1 MTAQHLRVTVQGKV
15 QGVGFRPFAYRLA
28 KGLGVNGW
36 VQNSSR
42 GAVLSLEAD
51 ALILAEFLERL
62 RTQLPPPG
70 QIEDWE
76 IETYPLVHFTQFE
89 IRASVPGPKTAT
101 ILPDLATCPACLV
114 DIFDPQNRRYRYPFT
129 NCTHCG
135 PRYSIIEG
143 LPYDRGAT
151 SMRAFPL
158 CPACEQEYRD
168 PGNRR
173 FHAQPNACP
182 ACGPQIE
189 LWDTTGQVIAQKQE
203 ALTKTLEALQAG
215 KIVAIKGLGGFQLWV
230 DAHQE
235 GAVQRLRQRKHR
247 PAKPLAV
254 MYPQLNQIAE
264 DCDVGQEEADLLTSP
279 AAPIVL
285 LRKKSNFSLAPS
297 LAPNN
302 PELGAMLPCTPLH
315 HLLLK
320 DYGGPVVATSG
331 NVAGEPIC
339 IENAE
344 ALQRLSAIADLF
356 LVHNRPIVRPV
367 DDSVVRV
374 IQGQPLMIR
383 RSRGYA
389 PLPLTLPQALPSPTL
404 AVGGQLKNTL
414 AIAMGN
420 QAYLSQHI
428 GDLDTPASYQTFEN
442 TLTSLAQLYD
452 FQPQV
457 IVHDGHPDY
466 LSTQYAA
473 RCPQPKL
480 AVQHHYAHALAVM
493 AEHHLAP
500 PVLAVTWDGT
510 GYGLDGTI
518 WGGEFLRLK
527 NSSWQ
532 RVAHLAP
539 FPLLGGEQAIKD
551 PRRIALALC
560 SGQDFP
566 TSLAQAF
573 STQDLKNL
581 DALQIQPY
589 LCPLTSSVGRLFDG
603 VSALL
608 GLCQTVTFEGQAAMA
623 LAAAVEE
630 DLPSEAYPF
639 DLEGTDSQLIH
650 WRPMLRAILQDLQSG
665 VSATEIATR
674 FHHTLVAMLV
684 AVAQSQ
690 RTPQIVLGG
699 GCFQNRFLLEQSII
713 GLRQAGFEVYW
724 PRLVPPNDGGLAL
737 GQLWALH
744 YRQGPA
750 LAKHSPEG
758 Q

>member
-1 MTAQHLRVTVQGKV
+1 
-15 QGVGFRPFAYRLA
+15 
-28 KGLGVNGW
+28 
-36 VQNSSR
+36 
-42 GAVLSLEAD
+42 LEAD
-51 ALILAEFLERL
+51 APILTEFLERL
-62 RTQLPPPG
+62 RTQLPFPG
-70 QIEDWE
+70 QIEDWDVE
-76 IETYPLVHFTQFE
+76 AHPLVHFPRFE

-101 ILPDLATCPACLV
+101 ILPDLATCPACLAE
-114 DIFDPQNRRYRYPFT
+114 IFDPQNRRYRYPFT

-151 SMRAFPL
+151 SMRAFSL
-158 CPACEQEYRD
+158 CAGCEQEYRD

-189 LWDTTGQVIAQKQE
+189 LWDATGQILAQGE
-203 ALTKTLEALQAG
+203 GVLTKTLVALQQG
-215 KIVAIKGLGGFQLWV
+215 KIVAIKGLGGLQLWV
-230 DAHQE
+230 DARQE
-235 GAVQRLRQRKHR
+235 RAVQRLRQRKYR
-247 PAKPLAV
+247 PVKPLAV
-254 MYPQLNQIAE
+254 MYPQLDQVSQ
-264 DCDVGQEEADLLTSP
+264 DCDVGPAEADLLTSP

-285 LRKKSNFSLAPS
+285 LRKRSRFSLAPS

-302 PELGAMLPCTPLH
+302 PELGAMLPSTPLH
-315 HLLLK
+315 HLLLR
-320 DYGGPVVATSG
+320 DYVGPVVATSG
-331 NVAGEPIC
+331 NLAGEPIC
-339 IENAE
+339 IDNAE

-356 LVHNRPIVRPV
+356 LVHNRPIVRSV

-374 IQGQPLMIR
+374 IQGQPYLIR
-383 RSRGYA
+383 RSRGYV
-389 PLPLTLPQALPSPTL
+389 PLPLTLPQALPIPAL

-414 AIAMGN
+414 ALALGN

-428 GDLDTPASYQTFEN
+428 GDLDTPASYQAFEN
-442 TLTSLAQLYD
+442 TLTSLAELYD
-452 FQPQV
+452 FHPQV
-457 IVHDGHPDY
+457 IVHDSHPDY
-466 LSTQYAA
+466 LSTQYAEH
-473 RCPQPKL
+473 CPQPKL

-518 WGGEFLRLK
+518 WGGEFLRIEATTG
-527 NSSWQ
+527 Q

-560 SGQDFP
+560 SGQDLP
-566 TSLAQAF
+566 VSLVQTFSAQE
-573 STQDLKNL
+573 LKNL
-581 DALQIQPY
+581 DYLRTQPH

-608 GLCQTVTFEGQAAMA
+608 GLCETVTFEGQAAMA
-623 LAAAVEE
+623 LAAQVDET
-630 DLPSEAYPF
+630 LPSAPYPF
-639 DLEGTDSQLIH
+639 KLEGTDPQLIQ
-650 WRPMLRAILQDLQSG
+650 WRPLLQAIRQDLQDS
-665 VSATEIATR
+665 VPVAKIATR
-674 FHHTLVAMLV
+674 FHHTLVAIIV
-684 AVAQSQ
+684 TVAQGQGIS
-690 RTPQIVLGG
+690 RVVLGG

-750 LAKHSPEG
+750 SAQHPPEG